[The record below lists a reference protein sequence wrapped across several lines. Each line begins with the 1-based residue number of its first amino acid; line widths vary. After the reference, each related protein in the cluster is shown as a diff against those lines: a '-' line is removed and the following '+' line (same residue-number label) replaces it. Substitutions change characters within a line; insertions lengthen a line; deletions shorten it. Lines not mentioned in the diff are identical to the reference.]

1 MAAPPTR
8 DGPRVN
14 EEIRIPQVRLI
25 DQDGEMQGV
34 LTVREAMQRAFAVG
48 LDLVEISP
56 NADPPVCKILDFGK
70 FKYEQQKK
78 RNEAKKKQ
86 KVIEIKEIKVRPNI
100 DENDYQVKMR
110 AMKSF
115 IEEGDKVKVTLRF
128 RGREMAHQDI
138 GVRVLERIRAEMDTD
153 VQGGANAADGK
164 PPDGDGAVAEV
175 AAGRRV
181 HPRRGSA
188 IRSSHWTPG
197 HISAAHLAN
206 KSQRPPHWSSQ
217 SDISSSG
224 DPRQK
229 QSFQVRWQRNSSW
242 DHSACEWFDTTPI
255 DGEIT
260 SAR

>member
-14 EEIRIPQVRLI
+14 EDIRIPQVRLI

-34 LTVREAMQRAFAVG
+34 LTSREAMQRAFAVG

-115 IEEGDKVKVTLRF
+115 IDEGDKVKVTLRF

-138 GVRVLERIRAEMDTD
+138 GVRVLERIRSEMDTTSK
-153 VQGGANAADGK
+153 VEQM
-164 PPDGDGAVAEV
+164 
-175 AAGRRV
+175 
-181 HPRRGSA
+181 PRMENRQMVMVLS
-188 IRSSHWTPG
+188 
-197 HISAAHLAN
+197 
-206 KSQRPPHWSSQ
+206 
-217 SDISSSG
+217 
-224 DPRQK
+224 PR
-229 QSFQVRWQRNSSW
+229 
-242 DHSACEWFDTTPI
+242 
-255 DGEIT
+255 
-260 SAR
+260 